1 MLLYHVILGI
11 MGLTWLFE
19 KSARLGVSESHCA
32 VSTTCTALEHSES
45 APGRHATCYTKSDT
59 VLTQLIMTSY
69 LQGLLAAE

>member
-32 VSTTCTALEHSES
+32 GGICQHYMYS
-45 APGRHATCYTKSDT
+45 A
-59 VLTQLIMTSY
+59 
-69 LQGLLAAE
+69 